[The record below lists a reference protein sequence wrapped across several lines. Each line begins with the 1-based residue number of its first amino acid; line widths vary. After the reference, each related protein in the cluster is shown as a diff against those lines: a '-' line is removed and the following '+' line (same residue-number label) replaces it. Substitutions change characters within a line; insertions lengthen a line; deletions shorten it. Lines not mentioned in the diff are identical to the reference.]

1 MIQFFRRIRQ
11 GLLVDRKF
19 TRYALY
25 ALGEIALV
33 VIGILIALQINNW
46 NEDRKED
53 ARELLVLKQLKN
65 EYETN
70 LAQLESK
77 IEIRNQLISSAK
89 DVLLCFGSKDEIH
102 NDSLTKKLGHLILL
116 PTFDPIQN
124 DLVSSGNINI
134 LKNIELKR
142 LLTNWTSDVIQL
154 QETEHLYVDYVT
166 NNVVPFF
173 DKTGMGRNVYH
184 AFWRDKS
191 NLTILLD
198 EKKLDPP
205 ISGKS
210 GFEFKIHELLANKE
224 LESLVSWS
232 ITLNTINNMESESLR
247 KRILMILD
255 NLNAEIRRAQV

>member
-1 MIQFFRRIRQ
+1 MIHFFRRIRQ
-11 GLLVDRKF
+11 GLLVENKY
-19 TRYALY
+19 TRYLLY
-25 ALGEIALV
+25 AFGEIALV

-46 NEDRKED
+46 NEDRKEN
-53 ARELLVLKQLKN
+53 ARELLVLNQLKN
-65 EYETN
+65 EYESN
-70 LAQLESK
+70 LAQLEGK
-77 IEIRNQLISSAK
+77 IEIRNQMISSAK
-89 DVLLCFGSKDEIH
+89 DVLMYVGSKEEISD
-102 NDSLTKKLGHLILL
+102 DSLTKKLSRLILL

-154 QETEHLYVDYVT
+154 QETEQLYVDYVT

-173 DKTGMGRNVYH
+173 DKTGIGRNIYQ
-184 AFWRDKS
+184 AFWDDES
-191 NLTILLD
+191 NLRILLD
-198 EKKLDPP
+198 AKVFDPP

-210 GFEFKIHELLANKE
+210 GFTIDMPTWLANKE

-232 ITLNTINNMESESLR
+232 ITLNTINNLESESLR